1 MPSPLR
7 PVYHANPCPATVES
21 ETKVAFQTGRIIG
34 HVMYMRSEIRADD
47 GRVIPIRTFGPI
59 SIAPDCMRQGYGTA
73 LLRRSME
80 AARTLEAGALAI
92 TGSIGFYGKS
102 GFTVASTKGI
112 HYFAES

>member
-1 MPSPLR
+1 
-7 PVYHANPCPATVES
+7 
-21 ETKVAFQTGRIIG
+21 
-34 HVMYMRSEIRADD
+34 MYMRSEIRADD

-92 TGSIGFYGKS
+92 TGSIGFYGKF
-102 GFTVASTKGI
+102 GFTVANTKGI